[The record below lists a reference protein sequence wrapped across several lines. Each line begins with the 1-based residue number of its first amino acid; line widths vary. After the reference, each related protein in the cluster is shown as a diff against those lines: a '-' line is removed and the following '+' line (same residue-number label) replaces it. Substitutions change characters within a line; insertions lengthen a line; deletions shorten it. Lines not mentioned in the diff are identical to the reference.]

1 MSLKLSAGCQCCDTQ
16 CSCSDMSGTAAE
28 YDLTFSGW
36 SGSPLLSCDTGSLSC
51 DFFDDTFTMQYP
63 YNHTHLSGGTCSYWS
78 AFFYND
84 ETWWVWAN
92 SNCVQV
98 PDYTTW
104 ICTWNYVIPY
114 AEAQRCRIETTIGM
128 DDVVMDFYI
137 NGWTLARFQIS
148 GSSYIW
154 RIVPH
159 YWFHLE
165 CNYMGMMHDD
175 DTTAWGWWWEYDS
188 GTTQKC
194 DFDGTET
201 WTLTSI
207 GSLSVSCYQSHTLDL
222 SDFCVGTLMPSVVT
236 G

>member
-1 MSLKLSAGCQCCDTQ
+1 
-16 CSCSDMSGTAAE
+16 
-28 YDLTFSGW
+28 
-36 SGSPLLSCDTGSLSC
+36 
-51 DFFDDTFTMQYP
+51 MQYP
-63 YNHTHLSGGTCSYWS
+63 YNHTHLHGGTCSYWS
-78 AFFYND
+78 AFIYND

-114 AEAQRCRIETTIGM
+114 ADAQRCRIETTIGM
-128 DDVVMDFYI
+128 DDVIMDFYI
-137 NGWTLARFQIS
+137 TGWTLARFQIS

-159 YWFHLE
+159 YWFHLS
-165 CNYMGMMHDD
+165 CDYMGMMHDD

-194 DFDGTET
+194 DFDGSET

-207 GSLSVSCYQSHTLDL
+207 GSLSVSCNESHTLDL